1 MTARG
6 ACALAAVAALAASA
20 GDLLLL
26 WVASAGRTELGLPAP
41 PPGALLAGHQLG
53 VFAIPL
59 YGFGYWGVARGI
71 GAAHRRAARFVFVTG
86 ALGGAYGGI
95 VHGITGM
102 AEQLERAA
110 GVAPG
115 DPMAFVARFGAFL
128 VPLWIGLGVA
138 IAAGSVVF
146 AVAIARGHSAF
157 PRWMAFANP
166 LVLVLL
172 AALLGAPTP
181 IGRALLVP
189 AAPNLA
195 HVWFFA
201 LAALAL
207 GGRSASGSGQKPPT

>member
-26 WVASAGRTELGLPAP
+26 WVGSAGRSELGLPAP
-41 PPGALLAGHQLG
+41 PSGALLAGQQLG

-59 YGFGYWGVARGI
+59 YGVGYWGVARGI
-71 GAAHRRAARFVFVTG
+71 GAAHRRAARFVFVAG
-86 ALGGAYGGI
+86 ALGGAYGGV

-115 DPMAFVARFGAFL
+115 DPMAFVARLGAFL
-128 VPLWIGLGVA
+128 VPLWVGVAAA

-146 AVAIARGHSAF
+146 AVAIARGPSAF

-166 LVLVLL
+166 LALVLL

-207 GGRSASGSGQKPPT
+207 SGRREQPG

>member
-1 MTARG
+1 MNARG

-26 WVASAGRTELGLPAP
+26 WVGSAGRSELGLQAP
-41 PPGALLAGHQLG
+41 PAGALLAGHLLG

-71 GAAHRRAARFVFVTG
+71 TAAHRRAARFVFVTG
-86 ALGGAYGGI
+86 ALGGAYGGV
-95 VHGITGM
+95 VHGITGVVG
-102 AEQLERAA
+102 QLERVG

-115 DPMAFVARFGAFL
+115 DPLAFVARLGAFL
-128 VPLWIGLGVA
+128 VPLWIGLAVA
-138 IAAGSVVF
+138 IAAGSLVF
-146 AVAIARGHSAF
+146 AVAVARGPSAF

-166 LVLVLL
+166 LALVLL
-172 AALLGAPTP
+172 TALLGAPTP
-181 IGRALLVP
+181 VGRALLVP

-201 LAALAL
+201 LAGLAL
-207 GGRSASGSGQKPPT
+207 GWRSEQHA

>member
-1 MTARG
+1 
-6 ACALAAVAALAASA
+6 
-20 GDLLLL
+20 
-26 WVASAGRTELGLPAP
+26 
-41 PPGALLAGHQLG
+41 
-53 VFAIPL
+53 VFPIPL

-71 GAAHRRAARFVFVTG
+71 MRRTGARRAYIRDG
-86 ALGGAYGGI
+86 ALGGAYGGV

-102 AEQLERAA
+102 AGQLERAS

-115 DPMAFVARFGAFL
+115 DPLAFVARLGAFL
-128 VPLWIGLGVA
+128 VPLWIGLAVA
-138 IAAGSVVF
+138 IAAGSLVF
-146 AVAIARGHSAF
+146 AVAVARGPSAF

-166 LVLVLL
+166 LALVLL

-201 LAALAL
+201 LAGIAL
-207 GGRSASGSGQKPPT
+207 GGRSSQRA